1 LTLGSLTMVGSLKF
15 DCLQATGFAAEDLR
29 GMIAQKRTIAR
40 APEAR
45 TIASRKVCGWRSRDS
60 LRKIDVGLPGGYC
73 PVSQV
78 SLSKVISSQRG
89 VFKNQSSSLISPQV
103 AIKKSQPTQ
112 PPCETGWFLV
122 AIDSKTRVFFIDR
135 ESLIAS

>member
-1 LTLGSLTMVGSLKF
+1 MVGSLKF
-15 DCLQATGFAAEDLR
+15 VSMQATGFAAEDLR

-78 SLSKVISSQRG
+78 SLSKLRTSQQG

-103 AIKKSQPTQ
+103 AIKKSQPTN
-112 PPCETGWFLV
+112 PTTLRKWLV
-122 AIDSKTRVFFIDR
+122 LSCD
-135 ESLIAS
+135 